1 MLNDYG
7 RHALA
12 NVIQLLRE
20 AAMRDC
26 NMTASMQLIIN
37 VMARHIDTQ
46 EKLEAFLCELT
57 DEYNNNILSII
68 PPASNLLQ

>member
-1 MLNDYG
+1 
-7 RHALA
+7 
-12 NVIQLLRE
+12 
-20 AAMRDC
+20 MRDC